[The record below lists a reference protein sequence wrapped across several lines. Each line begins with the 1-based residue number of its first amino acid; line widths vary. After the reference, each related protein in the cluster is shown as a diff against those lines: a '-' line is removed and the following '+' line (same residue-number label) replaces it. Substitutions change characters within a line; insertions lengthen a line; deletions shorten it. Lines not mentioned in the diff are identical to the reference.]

1 MLKKTVG
8 PDDPERACDFVAL
21 HGALSKQKVKD
32 AMNKGALWLQ
42 RKKNKRRRL
51 RRAATVLKKGDVL
64 ELYYDSALLSRDP
77 PRACCL
83 ADEAHY
89 SIWYKPPGLLTQG
102 TNFGDHCSLLRQ
114 AELFFEL
121 KRPVH
126 PVHRLDRE
134 ASGLVILAHSGD
146 AAGRLS
152 RLFLAHEVVKRY
164 EVVVVGDL
172 RGHGA
177 EGKIDLPL
185 DGKDALTEYWTE
197 SYDAVSDTTIVHAA
211 IRTGRLHQIR
221 RHFCMIGFPVMGD
234 PRYGKGNKN
243 SEGMKVNAILLK
255 FRSPFSGKS
264 MTYDLRDYPP
274 SQ

>member
-1 MLKKTVG
+1 
-8 PDDPERACDFVAL
+8 
-21 HGALSKQKVKD
+21 
-32 AMNKGALWLQ
+32 MNKGAVWFQ

-51 RRAATVLKKGDVL
+51 RRASTLLKKGDVL
-64 ELYYDSALLSRDP
+64 ELYYDSTLLGLDP
-77 PRACCL
+77 PRALCL
-83 ADEAHY
+83 ADETHY
-89 SIWYKPPGLLTQG
+89 SVWYKPAGLLTQG

-134 ASGLVILAHSGD
+134 ASGLVILAHSGN

-185 DGKDALTEYWTE
+185 DGKDALTEYRTE
-197 SYDAVSDTTIVHAA
+197 SYDAVSDTTIVDAA

-221 RHFCMIGFPVMGD
+221 RHFCMIGFPVIGD
-234 PRYGKGNKN
+234 PRYGRGNKN
-243 SEGMKVNAILLK
+243 SDGMKVKAMLLK
-255 FRSPFSGKS
+255 FRCPFSGKS
-264 MTYDLRDYPP
+264 VTYDLRDYSL